1 MRESRL
7 PRPAR
12 KHNGVASWVEIGGV
26 RFYARSRLEARHAEH
41 LETLKRAGV
50 IASWA
55 HEPRTFHFPNRS
67 QAPVNYK
74 PDFAV
79 TKAVLSLG
87 AGGMNLDAVTEW
99 HECKGHWTRRD
110 VTKLRLMA
118 RHYPEIRIT
127 VVGAAL
133 SPADAE
139 AIEKAR
145 ALTLRERAKTEATI
159 ARTIARHER
168 EAAKAAKVPKRRRAG

>member
-12 KHNGVASWVEIGGV
+12 KHNGVASWVEIGGQ

-50 IASWA
+50 VTSWE

-74 PDFAV
+74 PDFLV
-79 TKAVLSLG
+79 KY
-87 AGGMNLDAVTEW
+87 AGGFSELGIHEPRDEW

-127 VVGAAL
+127 VIGAPL

-145 ALTLRERAKTEATI
+145 AFTLRERAKTEATI